1 MKNKYITKRKLGM
14 IGTKKC
20 RRCRDYFYPSQGKQK
35 FCHYC
40 QGKSTIKGRPMKT
53 KFCRVFS
60 CGKERKPGEGAR
72 GLCKEHYNILIKNPA
87 TTKRKRIKAAQ
98 GWLDKG
104 ARLCEMFKDC
114 EVYFFSK
121 ARNQFGIQKICPTCA
136 KKRSY
141 KK

>member
-1 MKNKYITKRKLGM
+1 M

-35 FCHYC
+35 FCPYC

-72 GLCKEHYNILIKNPA
+72 GLCKEHYNKKIMSDYELELLIYEAVFLLYILAIF
-87 TTKRKRIKAAQ
+87 
-98 GWLDKG
+98 L
-104 ARLCEMFKDC
+104 RLKEK
-114 EVYFFSK
+114 E
-121 ARNQFGIQKICPTCA
+121 
-136 KKRSY
+136 
-141 KK
+141 